1 VLIRLVTFLGV
12 SVFGSLI
19 AHNKFED
26 LNEFKLSK
34 MIEKNNL
41 ELICILS
48 FFILE
53 SPRAEMCRKQPLKN
67 IPFTHFRL

>member
-1 VLIRLVTFLGV
+1 VLIHLVTFLGI

-34 MIEKNNL
+34 MIEQNNL
-41 ELICILS
+41 ELICIKS

-53 SPRAEMCRKQPLKN
+53 SPRAEMCMKQPLN
-67 IPFTHFRL
+67 NNSFTHF